1 MNVNCGGVRGRRF
14 VRWRNSNAYRPALLS
29 LDDSK
34 SGRVARY
41 VSRTGPRS
49 CVLAVSSAGEGD
61 SGRIRCRNPQRS
73 PRGAERGAFASLY
86 GGQGATDD
94 RRGRS
99 RHLPTQPQLT
109 FAGTAKPCDAQA
121 VVDPL
126 PYIALM
132 GAGFVIGAAGHLY
145 RSNAAIAAG
154 IGIILVATLVPI
166 GVYLSDR

>member
-1 MNVNCGGVRGRRF
+1 M
-14 VRWRNSNAYRPALLS
+14 
-29 LDDSK
+29 
-34 SGRVARY
+34 
-41 VSRTGPRS
+41 
-49 CVLAVSSAGEGD
+49 
-61 SGRIRCRNPQRS
+61 IRCRNQQRS
-73 PRGAERGAFASLY
+73 LRGAERGAFASLC

-99 RHLPTQPQLT
+99 RRFPTQPQLT
-109 FAGTAKPCDAQA
+109 FAGTARPCDAQA